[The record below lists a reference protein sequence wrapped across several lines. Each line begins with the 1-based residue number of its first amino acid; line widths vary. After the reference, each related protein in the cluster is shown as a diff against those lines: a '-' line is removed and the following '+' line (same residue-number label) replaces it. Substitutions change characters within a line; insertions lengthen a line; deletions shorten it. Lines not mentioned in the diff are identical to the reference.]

1 MARLALVGGHGTLVA
16 ALGDGGRRVEHGRV
30 VLVERTDAVILERHG
45 PDDAKPPHRID
56 HHANLEALAAAGCD
70 RVLGLGSVGAL
81 RSDWPVGTVL
91 APDDFYA
98 PLVNP
103 TRFDDARGYQ
113 VPGFDRGWRGAVV
126 DAWRRATATPIRD
139 GGVYAQTIGPRFET
153 PAEVRALG
161 AVADVVGMTAASEC
175 VLAPEYGLAYASI
188 CVVDN
193 LANGLEAAELTLEQ
207 YRGAA
212 AVNRARLVR
221 DLHALVARLT
231 GGAP

>member
-1 MARLALVGGHGTLVA
+1 
-16 ALGDGGRRVEHGRV
+16 
-30 VLVERTDAVILERHG
+30 
-45 PDDAKPPHRID
+45 
-56 HHANLEALAAAGCD
+56 
-70 RVLGLGSVGAL
+70 
-81 RSDWPVGTVL
+81 
-91 APDDFYA
+91 
-98 PLVNP
+98 
-103 TRFDDARGYQ
+103 
-113 VPGFDRGWRGAVV
+113 
-126 DAWRRATATPIRD
+126 
-139 GGVYAQTIGPRFET
+139 
-153 PAEVRALG
+153 
-161 AVADVVGMTAASEC
+161 